1 MTSAASRVVLFVRR
15 EVRLLTGD
23 AVRIIEMS
31 ARMIRIVDNPILAV
45 LLPVSCVVSISRRR
59 D

>member
-23 AVRIIEMS
+23 AVE
-31 ARMIRIVDNPILAV
+31 
-45 LLPVSCVVSISRRR
+45 LLRCLLG
-59 D
+59 